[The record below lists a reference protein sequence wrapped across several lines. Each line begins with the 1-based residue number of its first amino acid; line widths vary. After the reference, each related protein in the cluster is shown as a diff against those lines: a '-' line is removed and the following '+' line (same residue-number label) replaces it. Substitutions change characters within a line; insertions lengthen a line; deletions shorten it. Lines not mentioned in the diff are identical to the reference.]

1 MPMELTKLEHI
12 ALAVLFAS
20 GEPMPQSR
28 LAQVLE
34 CEPET
39 AGQCVERLNRYLE
52 GEKMPF
58 EVLRLGEELQLATR
72 AEYRDYIRTAMEIKK
87 NQPLS
92 QAAMEVLA
100 IIAYNQPVTRAFVE
114 QIRGVDSS
122 GVVATLAEKELIEEA
137 GRLELPGRP
146 IAYRTTAG
154 FLRSM
159 GLSSVEE
166 LPVVPEEDTPPGDGD
181 QLEGQVSFS

>member
-1 MPMELTKLEHI
+1 MELTKLEHI
-12 ALAVLFAS
+12 ALAVLFA
-20 GEPMPQSR
+20 GGDPVPLGR

-34 CEPET
+34 CEPEV
-39 AGQCVERLNRYLE
+39 AEQCIGRIGRYLE
-52 GEKMPF
+52 EQGLPL
-58 EVLRLGEELQLATR
+58 EVLRLGEDFQLAAR
-72 AEYRDYIRTAMEIKK
+72 AEYQEYIRTALDMKR

-122 GVVATLAEKELIEEA
+122 GVVANLVEKELIEEA

-146 IAYRTTAG
+146 ISYRTTSG

-159 GLSSVEE
+159 GLASVEE
-166 LPVVPEEDTPPGDGD
+166 LPIVPEEDGPAEDDG